1 MIIVQFIKTPC
12 RRLFFSSRGHARVE
26 KGEIN
31 RICAAASM
39 LSFTLAAALE
49 EENLELQ
56 AQQREGEL
64 VLITADNQ
72 QARNCFRVINRGYR
86 LLSQHYPQQVQ
97 VLEEI

>member
-72 QARNCFRVINRGYR
+72 QARNCFRVINRGYH
-86 LLSQHYPQQVQ
+86 LLAQHYPQQVQ